1 MYTRQRINTLLRAV
15 SLYGVPTFKKK
26 PERYDE
32 TKRVIIRFLN
42 KLWGTRGKKFEITV
56 YPIYRELEH
65 KPTYI
70 GLGFI
75 INLPDSA
82 WLCFEIPIPGFNN
95 EIRWSYKF
103 SLVGS
108 QIEIT
113 E

>member
-15 SLYGVPTFKKK
+15 SLYGISTFRKR

-56 YPIYRELEH
+56 YPLYRELEH
-65 KPTYI
+65 EPTYI

-75 INLPDSA
+75 INLPDSSRI
-82 WLCFEIPIPGFNN
+82 CFEIPLPGFNN
-95 EIRWSYKF
+95 EIRWSYRF
-103 SLVGS
+103 SLGSS